1 MRLRSAWKNT
11 SVPAPAAIA
20 NATRNCPFVS
30 VVTGRKGT
38 ASAGAAAFLS
48 VMPYRYRLIDAQG
61 TDLGPFVSNDDEWA
75 PGSTIA
81 RSAGDVLRVVA
92 VVEPEDTRDFRAYL
106 VVEQAA

>member
-1 MRLRSAWKNT
+1 
-11 SVPAPAAIA
+11 
-20 NATRNCPFVS
+20 
-30 VVTGRKGT
+30 
-38 ASAGAAAFLS
+38 
-48 VMPYRYRLIDAQG
+48 MPYRYRLIDAQG

-92 VVEPEDTRDFRAYL
+92 VVESEDPRDFRAYL